1 MANTQYSKSNG
12 LISSEYTN
20 PVDAMS
26 YKILNIFDVYR
37 ANSTLN
43 NDESTQIVL
52 LFVSLYKDGLVSS
65 EITNRDFSVSG
76 LKSSIIEYNLNED
89 TKEAYLSV
97 INVLYD
103 SLSKVINQSLDY
115 LCFHLFDIDKE
126 LLTEYFPEI
135 FDDVIYRIA
144 KAQGRYTAEYNQPVE
159 LTHFINS
166 LVELKID
173 AKVFNPFAG
182 VASFGINV
190 SDNQT
195 YFGQEINQKTWVIGL
210 LRMMAYARLS
220 NAMYEN
226 TDSIKNWPVES
237 KFDLIV
243 STPPFGM
250 RLNGYDIPYE
260 LGQIRSVEE
269 FLITKGLN
277 SLTRKGQMILVVP
290 RGFLSSGLKSS
301 LEVRK
306 NLIRKD
312 ALEMVISLPTGIFN
326 STNIATSILVINK
339 NKPETDVV
347 KFVNAENCYI
357 LQNNNKQ
364 LDTQSILSQITTG
377 IDSNIAKTTSIH
389 EIKDND
395 FNLNPNIYFKRE
407 IVAPKGFEIKELR
420 EVLSSIKRNTN
431 HNESIGKYIQ
441 ISDLANDVF
450 DYERSFTDTNVS
462 SLKKHAVQL
471 NKSALLISK
480 VSLNLKPTHFIKSSD
495 ESIFLSLNIEAFEI
509 KDKSV
514 LMPYLIYELYEDY
527 FQEQLNSY
535 VSGSVIASV
544 STKNFMSCKIRVPS
558 LKKQEEIVD
567 ESRKQLILEKE
578 KELKQLREK
587 FEQQTYEEFASLKH
601 ALGKPI
607 PGINTALEYI
617 YNYLKNNQGEKIS
630 LADVVSQRRQTTL
643 QDKFDVVFNGLK
655 LIHTLLEK
663 GEKGLVVEDYELKGI
678 KLGQLVREFCN
689 SYSSDKFSI
698 KYFDENKEF
707 EQLEVLA
714 NKELVTVLLNDVLS
728 NAHNHAFK
736 TTDIEINKVDI
747 YLSIEDN
754 LLELWIANNGVP
766 FPDNFDKDKFIQK
779 YQKAGDTSGVGIGGY
794 DINRVVNYFGG
805 FFDILAQPVPE
816 YNTVYLF
823 KFPILDIK
831 EENNE

>member
-1 MANTQYSKSNG
+1 MANTKNSKSNG

-37 ANSTLN
+37 VNSTLN

-65 EITNRDFSVSG
+65 EIINRDFSVSG
-76 LKSSIIEYNLNED
+76 LKSSILESNLNED
-89 TKEAYLSV
+89 SKEAYLSV

-126 LLTEYFPEI
+126 LLAEYFPAI

-144 KAQGRYTAEYNQPVE
+144 QAQGRYTAEYNQPVE

-166 LVELKID
+166 LVKLKID

-210 LRMMAYARLS
+210 LRIMAYARLS
-220 NAMYEN
+220 NSMYEN
-226 TDSIKNWPVES
+226 AESIKDWPIES
-237 KFDLIV
+237 KFDFIV

-250 RLNGYDIPYE
+250 RLNRYDIPYE

-277 SLTRKGQMILVVP
+277 SLTRKGQMILVIP

-306 NLIRKD
+306 NLIKRD
-312 ALEMVISLPTGIFN
+312 ALEMVISLPTGIFS

-339 NKPETDVV
+339 NKPQADVV
-347 KFVNAENCYI
+347 KFVNAEDCYT

-364 LDTQSILSQITTG
+364 LDTQSIFSQITTG

-395 FNLNPNIYFKRE
+395 FNLNPNIYFKKE

-420 EVLSSIKRNTN
+420 VVLAKIKRITN
-431 HNESIGKYIQ
+431 HNDSNGRFVQ

-450 DYERSFTDTNVS
+450 DYERSYSDTNVT
-462 SLKKHAVQL
+462 SLRKNAIKL
-471 NKSALLISK
+471 NKNALIISK
-480 VSLNLKPTHFIKSSD
+480 VSLNLKPTYFVKSTD
-495 ESIFLSLNIEAFEI
+495 YPIYLSLNIEAFEI
-509 KDKSV
+509 KDKSI
-514 LMPYLIYELYEDY
+514 LMPYLIHELYEDY
-527 FQEQLNSY
+527 FHEQLNSF

-544 STKNFMSCKIRVPS
+544 STENFLSCKILVPS
-558 LKKQEEIVD
+558 LEKQKAIVD
-567 ESRKQLILEKE
+567 DSRSQLIHEKE
-578 KELKQLREK
+578 KELKELKEK

-617 YNYLKNNQGEKIS
+617 YDYIRNNQGEKIS
-630 LADVVSQRRQTTL
+630 LSDVVSQRRQSTL
-643 QDKFDVVFNGLK
+643 QDKFDVAFNGLK
-655 LIHTLLEK
+655 LIQTLLEK
-663 GEKGLVVEDYELKGI
+663 GEKGLVVEDYELTGI
-678 KLGQLVREFCN
+678 KLGQLIREFCN
-689 SYSSDKFSI
+689 SYSSDKFTI
-698 KYFDENKEF
+698 KYFDENKDY

-728 NAHNHAFK
+728 NAQNHAFK
-736 TTDIEINKVDI
+736 TIDIDNNKVDI
-747 YLSIEDN
+747 YLSVEN
-754 LLELWIANNGVP
+754 NSLELWIANNGVP
-766 FPDNFDKDKFIQK
+766 FPENFDKDKFIQK
-779 YQKAGDTSGVGIGGY
+779 YQKAGENAGLGIGGY
-794 DINRVVNYFGG
+794 DINRIVGYFNG
-805 FFDILAQPVPE
+805 FFDILTESIPE

-823 KFPILDIK
+823 KFPILNIK
-831 EENNE
+831 EDTYE